1 MGRTMKR
8 IVLDASAIMTFSA
21 NRPGAEKVE
30 QLLQLAVDG
39 KRELLMCVV
48 NWGEV
53 YYSVWRDQGPG
64 IARHLLAQIA
74 QLPIHLVPADAELS
88 RQAAEYKATF
98 HLPYVDCFAAALASQ
113 RKATLATSDKD
124 FASVEKKLDILWTL

>member
-1 MGRTMKR
+1 MKR
-8 IVLDASAIMTFSA
+8 FVLDASAIITFSA

-30 QLLQLAVDG
+30 QLIQLAIDG

-64 IARHLLAQIA
+64 FARHILAQIA
-74 QLPIHLVPADAELS
+74 QLPIQLVPADVELALT
-88 RQAAEYKATF
+88 AAEFKANF
-98 HLPYVDCFAAALASQ
+98 NLPYADGFAAALALQ
-113 RKATLATSDKD
+113 RKASLATSDKD
-124 FASVEKKLDILWTL
+124 FSIVEKKLDILWTI

>member
-1 MGRTMKR
+1 MKR
-8 IVLDASAIMTFSA
+8 IVLDASAVVTFSA

-30 QLLQLAVDG
+30 QLIQLALDG

-64 IARHLLAQIA
+64 FARKVIEDIA
-74 QLPIHLVPADAELS
+74 QLPIEIVDADLELTRIAAEL
-88 RQAAEYKATF
+88 RAEHK
-98 HLPYVDCFAAALASQ
+98 LPYSDCFAAALAAARRAS
-113 RKATLATSDKD
+113 LATSDKD
-124 FASVEKKLDILWTL
+124 FAAFEKRLSILWTVGP

>member
-1 MGRTMKR
+1 MKR
-8 IVLDASAIMTFSA
+8 IVLDASALMTFFE

-30 QLLQLAVDG
+30 QLIQLAFDG

-64 IARHLLAQIA
+64 FARHMLAQMA
-74 QLPIHLVPADAELS
+74 QLPIHLVPADVELA
-88 RQAAEYKATF
+88 RHAAEFKANF
-98 HLPYVDCFAAALASQ
+98 NLPYVDGFAAALAAA
-113 RKATLATSDKD
+113 RKASLATGDKD
-124 FASVEKKLDILWTL
+124 FASVEKKLDILWTK

>member
-1 MGRTMKR
+1 MKR
-8 IVLDASAIMTFSA
+8 IVLDASALMTFSA

-30 QLLQLAVDG
+30 QLIQLAVDG

-64 IARHLLAQIA
+64 FARQLLAQIA
-74 QLPIHLVPADAELS
+74 QLPIHLVPADVELT
-88 RQAAEYKATF
+88 RHAAEFKASF
-98 HLPYVDCFAAALASQ
+98 NLPYVDGFAAALATQ
-113 RKATLATSDKD
+113 CKASLATSDKD
-124 FASVEKKLDILWTL
+124 FAHVQKKLDILWTM

>member
-1 MGRTMKR
+1 MKR
-8 IVLDASAIMTFSA
+8 IVLDASAVMTFSA

-30 QLLQLAVDG
+30 QLIQLAVDG

-64 IARHLLAQIA
+64 FARQIFSQLA
-74 QLPIHLVPADAELS
+74 QLPIQLVPADAELA
-88 RQAAEYKATF
+88 RHAAEFKATF
-98 HLPYVDCFAAALASQ
+98 NLPYVDGFAAALAVA
-113 RKATLATSDKD
+113 RKAALATSDKD
-124 FASVEKKLDILWTL
+124 FSHVEKKLDILWTIGP

>member
-1 MGRTMKR
+1 MKR
-8 IVLDASAIMTFSA
+8 IVLDASAVMTFSV

-39 KRELLMCVV
+39 KRELLVCVV

-64 IARHLLAQIA
+64 VARHLLAQIA
-74 QLPIHLVPADAELS
+74 QLPIHLVPADVELA
-88 RQAAEYKATF
+88 RHAAEFKATF
-98 HLPYVDCFAAALASQ
+98 NLPYVDGFAAALAVH
-113 RKATLATSDKD
+113 RKAALATSDKD
-124 FASVEKKLDILWTL
+124 FAIVDRKVDILWTT

>member
-1 MGRTMKR
+1 MKR
-8 IVLDASAIMTFSA
+8 FVLDASALMTFSA

-30 QLLQLAVDG
+30 QLLQLAIDD
-39 KRELLMCVV
+39 KRELLMCVI

-74 QLPIHLVPADAELS
+74 QLPIQLVPADVELA
-88 RQAAEYKATF
+88 RQAAELKATF
-98 HLPYVDCFAAALASQ
+98 NLPYVDGFAAALAVQ
-113 RKATLATSDKD
+113 RKASLATSDKD

>member
-1 MGRTMKR
+1 MKR
-8 IVLDASAIMTFSA
+8 FVLDASALMTFSA

-30 QLLQLAVDG
+30 QLLQLAIDG
-39 KRELLMCVV
+39 KRELLMCVI

-74 QLPIHLVPADAELS
+74 QLPIQLVPADVELA
-88 RQAAEYKATF
+88 RQAAELKATF
-98 HLPYVDCFAAALASQ
+98 NLPYVDGFAAALAVQ
-113 RKATLATSDKD
+113 RKASLATSDKD
-124 FASVEKKLDILWTL
+124 FATVEKKLDILWTL

>member
-1 MGRTMKR
+1 MKR
-8 IVLDASAIMTFSA
+8 VVLDASAILTFSA

-30 QLLQLAVDG
+30 QLIQLALDG

-64 IARHLLAQIA
+64 FARHILAQMA
-74 QLPIHLVPADAELS
+74 QLPIHLVAADVDLA
-88 RQAAEYKATF
+88 RDAAEFKANF
-98 HLPYVDCFAAALASQ
+98 NLPYVDGFAAALAAA
-113 RKATLATSDKD
+113 RKASLATSDKD
-124 FASVEKKLDILWTL
+124 FASIEKKLDLLWTT

>member
-1 MGRTMKR
+1 MKR
-8 IVLDASAIMTFSA
+8 IVLDASAVMTFSA

-30 QLLQLAVDG
+30 QLIQLAVDG

-64 IARHLLAQIA
+64 FARQILAQIA
-74 QLPIHLVPADAELS
+74 QLPIHLVPADIELA
-88 RQAAEYKATF
+88 RHAAEFKANF
-98 HLPYVDCFAAALASQ
+98 NLPYVDGFAAALAAS
-113 RKATLATSDKD
+113 RKAPLATSDKD
-124 FASVEKKLDILWTL
+124 FAVVEKLIGILWTVGL

>member
-1 MGRTMKR
+1 MKR
-8 IVLDASAIMTFSA
+8 IVLDASAVMTFSA

-30 QLLQLAVDG
+30 QLIQLAVDG

-64 IARHLLAQIA
+64 VARHFLAQMA
-74 QLPIHLVPADAELS
+74 QLPIHLVPADAELA
-88 RQAAEYKATF
+88 RRAAEFKANF
-98 HLPYVDCFAAALASQ
+98 NLPYVDGFAAALAAQ
-113 RKATLATSDKD
+113 RKAALATSDRD
-124 FASVEKKLDILWTL
+124 FASVEKKLDLLWTV